1 MTWRLP
7 VRVLVFEHAANTC
20 TPHLGV
26 PSRRYTGTCMSLTAS
41 PNKTDGPQGDEPKP

>member
-20 TPHLGV
+20 TPHVGV
-26 PSRRYTGTCMSLTAS
+26 PSRRYTDRRLHVV
-41 PNKTDGPQGDEPKP
+41 DGIPEKNGWTPRR